1 MRVRRG
7 IDSQILRSWI
17 GTTNDAIAI
26 RLDQQ
31 HTTGA
36 AMVASGVK

>member
-17 GTTNDAIAI
+17 GTNDAIAI